1 MFLVLPH
8 QLLQVMHSKH
18 AQAASPPYGRA
29 TLAGRTIRDITH
41 PGLVRHAHV
50 EVAFQQIRC
59 DWQIVLRI
67 RRVSELALLL
77 ATQSQLGAN
86 APNAV
91 KANAYA
97 MIKQIRLQSLAPI
110 RLPSSF
116 VRRYNLDFKARV
128 LLCTWR
134 VEPSAP
140 SVETAGP

>member
-1 MFLVLPH
+1 M
-8 QLLQVMHSKH
+8 
-18 AQAASPPYGRA
+18 
-29 TLAGRTIRDITH
+29 
-41 PGLVRHAHV
+41 
-50 EVAFQQIRC
+50 
-59 DWQIVLRI
+59 LRI